1 MTIQRINPSARW
13 SDITVFNGVAYFV
26 DVADDA
32 SADMTGQMQQL
43 LAQAEQTLAKVGSDK
58 SQLISV
64 TIYITDFANVG
75 ALNDVWSA
83 WLPADSAPSRA
94 CLKVEL
100 ANPAY
105 LVEIAFVAAVAD

>member
-1 MTIQRINPSARW
+1 MTIERINPCARW
-13 SDITVFNGVAYFV
+13 SDITVYNGVAYFV

-32 SADMTGQMQQL
+32 SADMNGQMRQL

-58 SQLISV
+58 SRLISV
-64 TIYITDFANVG
+64 TIYITDFANIG
-75 ALNDVWSA
+75 ALNEVWSA
-83 WLPADSAPSRA
+83 WLPADCAPSRA

-105 LVEIAFVAAVAD
+105 LVEIAFVAAAA

>member
-1 MTIQRINPSARW
+1 MTIERINPCARW
-13 SDITVFNGVAYFV
+13 SDITVYNGVAYFV

-32 SADMTGQMQQL
+32 SADMNGQMRQL

-58 SQLISV
+58 SQLLSV
-64 TIYITDFANVG
+64 TVYITDFANID
-75 ALNDVWSA
+75 ALNEVWSA
-83 WLPADSAPSRA
+83 WLPADCAPSRA

-105 LVEIAFVAAVAD
+105 LVEIAFVAAAA

>member
-1 MTIQRINPSARW
+1 MTIERINPCARW
-13 SDITVFNGVAYFV
+13 SDITVYNGVAYFV

-32 SADMTGQMQQL
+32 SADMNGQMRQL

-58 SQLISV
+58 SRLLSV
-64 TIYITDFANVG
+64 TVYITDFANIG
-75 ALNDVWSA
+75 ALNEVWSA
-83 WLPADSAPSRA
+83 WLPVDCAPSRA

-105 LVEIAFVAAVAD
+105 LVEIAFVAAVA